1 MMNIFVIHI
10 FKHKHDS
17 GLSECK
23 MYAFVDIVCRAMVA
37 GEGPMQMGNR
47 KNAAMTVFAIIFTK
61 RLPTCSNQEQCIIV
75 AKCLH
80 TILVWLLVITK
91 HASSVNLTLQQPTSR
106 LISCVSHFG
115 KS

>member
-10 FKHKHDS
+10 FKHKHDCV
-17 GLSECK
+17 E
-23 MYAFVDIVCRAMVA
+23 IVCRAMVA
-37 GEGPMQMGNR
+37 GEGPMPMGNR

-80 TILVWLLVITK
+80 TIRVWLLVITK